1 VSGALVVGVVAFALL
16 FVFSDIREL
25 WRTASTLEPW
35 LLIPPFV
42 LGLVSYGLMA
52 LSYQGIAS
60 AAGAQVGF
68 WDMLKVTLV
77 ANTVNYLVTTGGLSG
92 FAVRLY
98 FFMRMAIPSGTA
110 VIIALVQTFITN
122 SVLLLFV
129 VGGFA
134 YLLTTHDL
142 HGFTLVML
150 CVLLAVFFLAAGVVV
165 ALLIN
170 RALRRRTLFVLAEAA
185 HRVLHRFLPRHKPGR
200 VHIWRFQ
207 RNLNRGIEFLLAR
220 KRSMVIPTLW
230 IVVDWVVTLL
240 ILKAAFAA
248 VRYPIP
254 MSFVTVGFAVGVA
267 LSMVSF
273 IPGGL
278 GVMEGSMA
286 AIFVGLSVPFG
297 TAVVAVLIFRVAYY
311 VVPLVISAF
320 FFRGMLVQGTHLPP
334 DVLEQDPPAS

>member
-1 VSGALVVGVVAFALL
+1 
-16 FVFSDIREL
+16 
-25 WRTASTLEPW
+25 
-35 LLIPPFV
+35 
-42 LGLVSYGLMA
+42 MA
-52 LSYQGIAS
+52 LSYHGIAR
-60 AAGAQVGF
+60 AAGAQVPF
-68 WDMLKVTLV
+68 WDMLKVTCV

-110 VIIALVQTFITN
+110 VVIALVQTFITN

-150 CVLLAVFFLAAGVVV
+150 CLLLAVFFLAAGVVV

-170 RALRRRTLFVLAEAA
+170 RELRRRTLFVLAEAT
-185 HRVLHRFLPRHKPGR
+185 HRFLHRFLPRHKPGR
-200 VHIWRFQ
+200 VRIWRFQ
-207 RNLNRGIEFLLAR
+207 RNLNRGIDFLLAR

-254 MSFVTVGFAVGVA
+254 LSFVTVGFAVGVA

-286 AIFVGLSVPFG
+286 AIFVSLSVP
-297 TAVVAVLIFRVAYY
+297 VRN
-311 VVPLVISAF
+311 
-320 FFRGMLVQGTHLPP
+320 RGRRRPHLPGRLLRGAAGPQCVLFPRHAGPRDASAAGRARAGSPRRVSVRP
-334 DVLEQDPPAS
+334 DPHRRNRASHRI